1 MQPRQSAWERG
12 THRDNA
18 PNPICLLTRCACAYR
33 LPAARTRGIISVMQI
48 YLVGGAV
55 RDTLLKRHVVDR
67 DYVVVGATPQDML
80 ARGYKPVGKDFPV
93 FLHPDTA
100 EEYALARTERKSGRG
115 YHGFVF
121 QADASI
127 TLEQDL
133 ARRDLTINAIAQDDT
148 GELTDPHNGVAD
160 IQARILRHV
169 SPSFVED
176 PVRVLRVARFA
187 ARFAP
192 LGFTVAADTMR
203 LMKQMVADGE
213 IDHLVP
219 ERVWAETRKALGEA
233 QPSAFLRVLRDC
245 GALAVLF
252 PEVDAL
258 YGVPQRAEFH
268 PEIDTGIH
276 VEMVLDA
283 AARLAPGNDLVGF
296 CALTHDLGKA
306 LTPPDALPRHIG
318 HEHRGVAPL
327 RVLAARLKV
336 PTEHAALAELVCREH
351 LNTHRAFELKPATV
365 LKLLNA
371 TDALRRPARLD
382 LFLAACEADKRGRLG
397 HEDDAYPQADYL
409 RQARAAAAAVASAP
423 FVAQGLSG
431 PAIGRA
437 MDAARVTAIGALKA
451 RFNAT

>member
-1 MQPRQSAWERG
+1 M
-12 THRDNA
+12 H
-18 PNPICLLTRCACAYR
+18 
-33 LPAARTRGIISVMQI
+33 I

-55 RDTLLKRHVVDR
+55 RDKLLKRAVVDHDR
-67 DYVVVGATPQDML
+67 VVVGARPEELL
-80 ARGYKPVGKDFPV
+80 ALGYKPVGKDFPV
-93 FLHPDTA
+93 FLHPDTG
-100 EEYALARTERKSGRG
+100 EEYALARTERKTGRG

-121 QADASI
+121 QADATV

-133 ARRDLTINAIAQDDT
+133 ARRDLTINAIAEDEH
-148 GELTDPHNGVAD
+148 GVLTDPHRGVAD
-160 IQARILRHV
+160 IEARVLRHV
-169 SPSFVED
+169 SPAFVED

-192 LGFTVAADTMR
+192 LGFSVAEETMV
-203 LMKQMVADGE
+203 LMRQMVADGE
-213 IDHLVP
+213 VDHLVP

-268 PEIDTGIH
+268 PEIDTGVH

-283 AARLAPGNDLVGF
+283 AARLAPGNDVVGF

-306 LTPPDALPRHIG
+306 LTPPDELPRHIG

-327 RVLAARLKV
+327 RALAARLKV
-336 PTEHAALAELVCREH
+336 PTEHATLAELVCREH
-351 LNTHRAFELKPATV
+351 LNAHRAFELKPATV
-365 LKLLNA
+365 LKLLTA

-382 LFLAACEADKRGRLG
+382 LFLAACMADKRGRLG
-397 HEDDAYPQADYL
+397 HGDDAYPQADYL
-409 RQARAAAAAVASAP
+409 RQARGAAAAVDAAG
-423 FVAQGLSG
+423 FIAQGMAG
-431 PAIGRA
+431 PAIGQA
-437 MDAARVTAIGALKA
+437 MENARIHAIAERKA
-451 RFNAT
+451 KSSESRSGV